1 MWNQTFWFSFSGSCQ
16 NKRLVLDNSHQHKKK
31 RCAMVSGNHD
41 VSSRSSKSSKL
52 RSDLSVQHTQ
62 RCSLG
67 LRPGE
72 FGGRVNSRLIVVLLK
87 PLKNFRFVAGHTYNY
102 ILPFRDFKSII
113 LSFGINGIPSILLL
127 YYPADRTGHRGT
139 SFQWK
144 GEHNATMPK

>member
-1 MWNQTFWFSFSGSCQ
+1 
-16 NKRLVLDNSHQHKKK
+16 
-31 RCAMVSGNHD
+31 MVSGNHD

-67 LRPGE
+67 LRAGE

-102 ILPFRDFKSII
+102 ILPFRDFKV
-113 LSFGINGIPSILLL
+113 
-127 YYPADRTGHRGT
+127 
-139 SFQWK
+139 
-144 GEHNATMPK
+144 